1 MATFAIGDI
10 HGCFDT
16 LQALLR
22 RLRFDPRSDRLWLVG
37 DLVNRGPKSLA
48 VLRWAADLGDRAT
61 VVLGNHDLHLL
72 GRALGIAAAKRRDT
86 LADLLD
92 APDCDDLLRWLRTRP
107 LLHRQDDVVMIHA
120 GLFPS
125 WTVDKAERMARL
137 AEAQLQGTEGLKLL
151 QSVEQKNAERW
162 KSGMPDGERAR
173 ITLAGLARM
182 RTLQEDGR
190 MCPEF
195 SGPPKDAPKGCV
207 PWFAVP
213 GRKSAGSL
221 VIFGHWAALGLWVGE
236 GVIGLDSG
244 CAWGQAL
251 TALRLEDLKLFQEPA
266 VEKGMR

>member
-1 MATFAIGDI
+1 
-10 HGCFDT
+10 
-16 LQALLR
+16 
-22 RLRFDPRSDRLWLVG
+22 
-37 DLVNRGPKSLA
+37 
-48 VLRWAADLGDRAT
+48 
-61 VVLGNHDLHLL
+61 
-72 GRALGIAAAKRRDT
+72 
-86 LADLLD
+86 
-92 APDCDDLLRWLRTRP
+92 
-107 LLHRQDDVVMIHA
+107 
-120 GLFPS
+120 
-125 WTVDKAERMARL
+125 
-137 AEAQLQGTEGLKLL
+137 
-151 QSVEQKNAERW
+151 
-162 KSGMPDGERAR
+162 
-173 ITLAGLARM
+173 M